1 MSLQRVRT
9 GHTVGERTDDCRLD
23 MNRFHLRLLT
33 PIAASVAAAI
43 AVAISSPPLAL
54 AQGSPSSET
63 PSGVV
68 DAPFAVEAGGT
79 TAAGSPA
86 AATASPNAAARQPDA
101 PSVIRVA
108 PEASA
113 SASSASALAQPG
125 GNVVRPGEKQAFG
138 ARTETITSRIVD
150 RMLSEKSGAEGEPRR
165 LSVAEAVRL
174 AVENNPGIRARAEIP
189 QGDAW
194 AEYGATGAFDPKFRL
209 GSTASSLKAPSASSL
224 ASGKAI
230 FEEEA
235 VRSSAS
241 ISKLLRTGGTVD
253 LAWQNQIVDTN
264 SVFYLINPRY
274 DNRLIVSLRQPLLRN
289 FWASDENTT
298 VLIARSEAASSLAS
312 FEAELSR
319 FVSGVIDVYWSY
331 LQAAAELEVSRRSV
345 ALARE
350 LVRDAEAKVD
360 VGMLAPVAVK
370 EALADAAAR
379 EEKAIVAE
387 NAMDVAGRD
396 LQHEVMI
403 GAADEKAPELVLP
416 VEEHVVTPV
425 ELDRAELMRTAA
437 ECRGEIRSA
446 AFSLERSRAVER
458 NARSQR
464 LPRLDIVGHYGQLG
478 LAGDAKPVV
487 NPDTG
492 QVEFS
497 PYDGD
502 MSDSLEQWVDED
514 FNDYAVGFEF
524 EIPFGNAD
532 ARANLVRA
540 EIDVRRAS
548 RELEQTVSTVALDV
562 DRAIADVSSAAKR
575 VTASKAARELAEEN
589 LRNQTRRF
597 ELGAVT
603 TKDVLDFQEK
613 LAEAQAAE
621 VRAITDHAKSVTR
634 LRVADG
640 TLLARFGV
648 EIQSPD
654 APGTPWWYRF

>member
-1 MSLQRVRT
+1 
-9 GHTVGERTDDCRLD
+9 
-23 MNRFHLRLLT
+23 MNRFQRRSST
-33 PIAASVAAAI
+33 AITASFAAAL
-43 AVAISSPPLAL
+43 VAQAALSTLAL
-54 AQGSPSSET
+54 AQQPTGSDA

-68 DAPFAVEAGGT
+68 DAPFATGAD
-79 TAAGSPA
+79 
-86 AATASPNAAARQPDA
+86 AATGPGAATTSTAPGAKTPAEAVAA
-101 PSVIRVA
+101 PSGAVAPASAATPTVIRVLPDTPA
-108 PEASA
+108 A
-113 SASSASALAQPG
+113 SASSASALAEPNRVVVKPG
-125 GNVVRPGEKQAFG
+125 AKRPYG
-138 ARTETITSRIVD
+138 ARTGEITSRIVD
-150 RMLSEKSGAEGEPRR
+150 RMLSAADGVEGEPRR
-165 LSVAEAVRL
+165 LGLGEAVRL

-189 QGDAW
+189 QSSAW
-194 AEYGATGAFDPKFRL
+194 AEYGATDAFDPKFRL
-209 GSTASSLKAPSASSL
+209 NSTASSIKAPSGSSL
-224 ASGKAI
+224 ASGKPI

-241 ISKLLRTGGTVD
+241 ISKVFRSGTEVE

-274 DNRLIVSLRQPLLRN
+274 DNRLILSLRQPLLRN
-289 FWASDENTT
+289 FWASDESTT
-298 VLIARSEAASSLAS
+298 VLVARSEAAESLAS

-319 FVSGVIDVYWSY
+319 FTSGVIDVYWGY

-350 LVRDAEAKVD
+350 LVRDAEAKVE

-387 NAMDVAGRD
+387 NAMDVAGKD
-396 LQHEVMI
+396 LQHQVMI
-403 GAADEKAPELVLP
+403 GAAAERAPEPVLP
-416 VEEHVVTPV
+416 VEEHIVTPV
-425 ELDRAELMRTAA
+425 ELNRAELMETAA
-437 ECRGEIRSA
+437 ECRGEIRA
-446 AFSLERSRAVER
+446 AAWNLDRARAIER
-458 NARSQR
+458 NARNQR

-492 QVEFS
+492 EVQFS

-502 MSDSLEQWVDED
+502 MSDSLDQWGDGD
-514 FNDYAVGFEF
+514 FNDYAVGFEL
-524 EIPFGNAD
+524 EIPFGNAEG
-532 ARANLVRA
+532 RAAVARA

-548 RELEQTVSTVALDV
+548 RDLEQQISAVALDV

-575 VTASKAARELAEEN
+575 VTASRAARELAEEN

>member
-1 MSLQRVRT
+1 MNRLQRSSLT
-9 GHTVGERTDDCRLD
+9 LFAATFATVTVFAPHA
-23 MNRFHLRLLT
+23 M
-33 PIAASVAAAI
+33 
-43 AVAISSPPLAL
+43 
-54 AQGSPSSET
+54 AQGSPSSGT

-79 TAAGSPA
+79 TAAGSA
-86 AATASPNAAARQPDA
+86 GAATAAPAERLVSPGA

-108 PEASA
+108 PEVSA
-113 SASSASALAQPG
+113 SAPSGTALAQPNG
-125 GNVVRPGEKQAFG
+125 ELVKPAEKQAFG
-138 ARTETITSRIVD
+138 ARTGAITSRIVD
-150 RMLSEKSGAEGEPRR
+150 RMLTEQSGAEGEPRR
-165 LSVAEAVRL
+165 LSVAEAVRF

-189 QGDAW
+189 QSDAW
-194 AEYGATGAFDPKFRL
+194 AEFGATGVFDPKFQL
-209 GSTASSLKAPSASSL
+209 NSNASKIKSPSGSSL
-224 ASGKAI
+224 ASGKPI
-230 FEEEA
+230 FEEQA

-241 ISKLLRTGGTVD
+241 ISKVLRTGGTID

-274 DNRLIVSLRQPLLRN
+274 DNRLILSLRQPLLRN
-289 FWASDENTT
+289 FWASDANTT
-298 VLIARSEAASSLAS
+298 VLVARSEAAGSLAN
-312 FEAELSR
+312 FEADLSR
-319 FVSGVIDVYWSY
+319 FVSGVIDVYWGY

-350 LVRDAEAKVD
+350 LVRDAEAKVE

-379 EEKAIVAE
+379 EVKAIVAE
-387 NAMDVAGRD
+387 NSMDVAGRD
-396 LQHEVMI
+396 LQHQVMI
-403 GAADEKAPELVLP
+403 GAADEKAPEPVLP

-437 ECRGEIRSA
+437 ESRGEIRA
-446 AFSLERSRAVER
+446 AAHALERSRAIER
-458 NARSQR
+458 NARSQKW
-464 LPRLDIVGHYGQLG
+464 PRFDIVGHYGQLG

-492 QVEFS
+492 EIEFS

-502 MSDSLEQWVDED
+502 MSDSLEQWGDGD
-514 FNDYAVGFEF
+514 FNDYAIGFEL
-524 EIPFGNAD
+524 EIPFGNAA
-532 ARANLVRA
+532 ARADLARA
-540 EIDVRRAS
+540 EIEVRRAA
-548 RELEQTVSTVALDV
+548 RDLEQTISSVALDV

-575 VTASKAARELAEEN
+575 VTASGAARELAEEN

-640 TLLARFGV
+640 TLLPRFGV
-648 EIQSPD
+648 EIQSPE
-654 APGTPWWYRF
+654 APGMPWWYRF